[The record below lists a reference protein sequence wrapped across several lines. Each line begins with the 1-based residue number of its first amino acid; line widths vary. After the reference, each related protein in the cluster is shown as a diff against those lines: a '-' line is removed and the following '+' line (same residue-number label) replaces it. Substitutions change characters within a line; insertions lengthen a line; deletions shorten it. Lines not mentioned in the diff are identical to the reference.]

1 MMSILKTSLIFT
13 VVWAVHFQHSARA
26 RKYTIND
33 LQVPGEI
40 LWLAEGDLDGNQE
53 NDLIFSYKRG
63 VSVDSKKFLAIFFRE
78 NGIFPKYPQQAFQ
91 VPKNAVAFTIA
102 DVMGDEKAEIVYLR
116 SSGIYAQVALRNRVS
131 SPIQILKARNIVG
144 RSEREDF
151 IHWDF
156 VKQFENRTWII
167 VPFVDGIELY
177 ERKGALYKIN
187 SDIELQTEHFYDTER
202 DTYLRST
209 RGGRSG
215 KIYAFRSTT
224 VLPLLRFIDYDGDGK
239 RDLISHFEDR
249 ISVNKQLK
257 NGTFEQSSSV
267 RRWFNLRTQKENAAR
282 DTTIDLQI
290 LDLNGDQIADI
301 SATKITGGV
310 LNMRTETRLYLGQ
323 KGGGFLKKANQVFTD
338 EGFASLVRYE
348 DVDLDGEIEMI
359 HPLAKPSLF
368 SLSRV
373 LLSSELKV
381 DFRIRKRSQNKSFVF
396 QADPDLEITSV
407 LGLDFSTGG
416 ALHGPYPIFGIDI
429 NQDQKADIG
438 IGQGDKNFE
447 ILEGEDIGK
456 LQPNTN
462 RSFEIKATRS
472 VRKLHTKTKD
482 ASEILFYYKHLPS
495 HSGRVRILTYR

>member
-1 MMSILKTSLIFT
+1 MKNILRTSLIFIT
-13 VVWAVHFQHSARA
+13 VWAVHFHQNAQA
-26 RKYTIND
+26 KEYTITD

-40 LWLAEGDLDGNQE
+40 LWVAEGDLDGNEE
-53 NDLIFSYKRG
+53 NDLVFSYKRG

-78 NGIFPKYPQQAFQ
+78 NGKFSKYPQQAFEA
-91 VPKNAVAFTIA
+91 PKSAVGFTVA

-116 SSGIYAQVALRNRVS
+116 SSGIYAQVALRSRVS

-151 IHWDF
+151 IRWDF
-156 VKQFENRTWII
+156 VKQFENKTWII
-167 VPFVDGIELY
+167 VPFVDGVELY

-187 SDIELQTEHFYDTER
+187 SDIELETEHFYDAEKN
-202 DTYLRST
+202 TYLRST

-224 VLPLLRFIDYDGDGK
+224 ILPLIRFLDYDGDGK
-239 RDLISHFEDR
+239 RDLVSHFEDR
-249 ISVNKQLK
+249 ISVNKQLN
-257 NGTFEQSSSV
+257 NGTFEQSPSV
-267 RRWFNLRTQKENAAR
+267 RRWFKLRTPKENAAR
-282 DTTIDLQI
+282 DTTIDLQV

-301 SATKITGGV
+301 SATKISGGV

-323 KGGGFLKKANQVFTD
+323 KGGGFSKTPNQVFSD

-359 HPLAKPSLF
+359 HPLSKPSLF

-381 DFRIRKRSQNKSFVF
+381 DFRIRKRSQKNSFVF
-396 QADPDLEITSV
+396 QTEPELEITSV

-416 ALHGPYPIFGIDI
+416 ALHGPYPIFGVDI
-429 NQDQKADIG
+429 NQDRKADIG
-438 IGQGDKNFE
+438 LGQGDKSFE
-447 ILEGEDIGK
+447 ILEGEGVGK
-456 LQPNTN
+456 LQPNVR
-462 RSFEIKATRS
+462 RSFRVKATRS
-472 VRKLHTKTKD
+472 VRKLYKNTQD
-482 ASEILFYYKHLPS
+482 ASDILFYYKHLPS
-495 HSGRVRILTYR
+495 HSGRARILTFR